1 MKDLISLTKI
11 IFMYSI
17 DFDNSLIKDVKLV
30 DIDLLNPHEKI
41 IEKKKT
47 SLAKFIKSY
56 ESYYII
62 SSIVCCHK
70 SMLIVDGHHRYFA
83 LKELGF
89 RMVPV
94 TLIDYFH
101 ESIRTG
107 KSNSL
112 EKKYIIDVGY
122 CKELMEPK
130 STEHAVY
137 CNKTK
142 KWQPIILLSSMFKI
156 ETKNLIK

>member
-47 SLAKFIKSY
+47 YLAKFIKSY

-94 TLIDYFH
+94 TLIDYCH

-122 CKELMEPK
+122 SKELMEPK